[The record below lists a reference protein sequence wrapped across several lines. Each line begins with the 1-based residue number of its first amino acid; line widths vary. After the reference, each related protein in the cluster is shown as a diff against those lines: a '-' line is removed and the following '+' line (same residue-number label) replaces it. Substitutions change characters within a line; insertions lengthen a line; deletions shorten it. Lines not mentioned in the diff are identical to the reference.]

1 MSSTDQKVAGTFLS
15 SWQDWEVR
23 ATPLITALEVSGRV
37 EEVEVIIM
45 VTFNH
50 PFLPIPV
57 C

>member
-1 MSSTDQKVAGTFLS
+1 MSRTDQKVAGTFLS

-23 ATPLITALEVSGRV
+23 ATPLITALEVSGRG